1 MTDTTASSTD
11 SPGEDNPYAFNP
23 FDPSETQHMWGL
35 ANRLRHEQ
43 PVSRPMEGFVYL
55 ASHADNKAVYRDAKR
70 FSSGEGFRAEGVV
83 VPDEESFLGEID
95 PPLHPKVRRLLIR
108 AFTVQAANAVEPWTR
123 ETVRKMLAQVR
134 DGGGGDLMHIIS
146 TPLPGSVTGHSLGL
160 PDDQLD
166 QLTRWCSDML
176 HSTWPQT
183 NETERGVGIGGGFP
197 ELAEAV
203 DTAIAEHRALG
214 DDAPDDLIT
223 RMIQATDTDGDRLTD
238 RHIRTLSVNSI
249 AGSLS
254 LTYMLGNLMYRYL
267 TDDEGFADVLR
278 ADRDLIPMAVEESL
292 RFEPPVLFLF
302 RTAKEDVEVGGCPVH
317 KGERVI
323 LGMNSANRD
332 ESVWD
337 HAEEYR
343 LDREELPL
351 QHLSFGEGPHLC
363 LGNHLTRMIGRVVL
377 EELLDAFEPG
387 ELRLVEGY
395 QHDLVPMFLEY
406 GPESLD
412 TTIVGS

>member
-1 MTDTTASSTD
+1 MTDTDDTTSDAGVDDAVS
-11 SPGEDNPYAFNP
+11 FNP
-23 FDPSETQHMWGL
+23 FDPAQTQHMWEL
-35 ANRLRHEQ
+35 ARRLRREQ

-123 ETVRKMLAQVR
+123 ETVRRMLAEVR
-134 DGGGGDLMHIIS
+134 SAGGGDLMHIIS

-166 QLTRWCSDML
+166 QLTRWCSEML

-183 NETERGVGIGGGFP
+183 NETERGVGIGGAFP

-223 RMIQATDTDGDRLTD
+223 RMIQAKDTDGDSLSD

-254 LTYMLGNLMYRYL
+254 LTYMLGNLMHRYL
-267 TDDEGFADVLR
+267 TDDEGFTEVLR
-278 ADRDLIPMAVEESL
+278 ADRSLIPMAVEESL

-302 RTAKEDVEVGGCPVH
+302 RTAKEDVEIGGCPVH
-317 KGERVI
+317 QGERII

-332 ESVWD
+332 EAVWE
-337 HAEEYR
+337 HAEEFR

-377 EELLDAFEPG
+377 EEMLDEFAPG
-387 ELRLVEGY
+387 ELRLTEDY
-395 QHDLVPMFLEY
+395 RHELVPMFLEY
-406 GPESLD
+406 GPETLD
-412 TTIVGS
+412 TVIVRG